1 MTKADQEQIRV
12 VLARG
17 GTSKG
22 IYLHDRDL
30 PPSGPR
36 RDWVLARLMGS
47 PDVLQIDGLGGS
59 RPITSKVAIIKVSD
73 RPDADIDYTFAQ
85 VDVLKRSVSYGPNCG
100 NISSGVG
107 PFAIDE
113 GLIDAHEGITQV
125 RIYNTNS
132 ETVLV
137 ADVPVRGGKAQV
149 TGDFVVPGVPGTGA
163 EIVMNWAGTIGSQYD
178 VLLPSGHVSD
188 RVRLEDGREVNVTLC
203 DVGNPC
209 LWISGPDVGFRGD
222 ETVSEIN
229 GNRSLIPLLREIE
242 AKAAQAFGFVED
254 WKPASRRGGLFIL
267 SGFVSSPASYTS
279 LNGIRIS
286 ADYMDVRIHLMFM
299 DLLHESIA
307 GTGSISL
314 AAASRIAGSVVHA
327 LALNTDS
334 GQLRIGH
341 PSGVTPARVKARPS
355 DVFPFVEFEDIGFSR
370 TSRRL
375 MDGNAYLPSADMAA
389 LTEDTSVSAKATTA
403 PTVFEELAD

>member
-1 MTKADQEQIRV
+1 VTKADQESIRV

-22 IYLHDRDL
+22 LYLHDRDL
-30 PPSGPR
+30 PPPGAR

-73 RPDADIDYTFAQ
+73 RPDADVDYTFAQ
-85 VDVLKRSVSYGPNCG
+85 VDVPKRSVAYDVNCG

-113 GLIDAHEGITQV
+113 GLVDAHEGVTRV
-125 RIYNTNS
+125 RIYNTNT
-132 ETVLV
+132 EKMLV

-149 TGDFVVPGVPGTGA
+149 TGDFAVPGVPGTGA
-163 EIVMNWAGTIGSQYD
+163 EIVMNWAGTIGSRYNA
-178 VLLPSGHVSD
+178 LLPSGHVSD
-188 RVRLEDGREVNVTLC
+188 KVRLEDGRQVNVTLC
-203 DVGNPC
+203 DAANPC

-222 ETVSEIN
+222 ETVAEIN
-229 GNRSLIPLLREIE
+229 GNRSLIAMLREIE

-254 WKPASRRGGLFIL
+254 WKAALSAGELFPL
-267 SGFVSSPASYTS
+267 SGFVSPPASYTS
-279 LNGIRIS
+279 LNGVAIR
-286 ADYMDVRIHLMFM
+286 ADDMDVRIHLIFM
-299 DLLHESIA
+299 GLLHESIA

-314 AAASRIAGSVVHA
+314 AAASRVAGSVVHG
-327 LALNTDS
+327 LSLNTD
-334 GQLRIGH
+334 GARLRIGH

-355 DVFPFVEFEDIGFSR
+355 NVFPFVEFEDLGFSR

-389 LTEDTSVSAKATTA
+389 LTEDISVSAKATPA
-403 PTVFEELAD
+403 PAVFEELAD